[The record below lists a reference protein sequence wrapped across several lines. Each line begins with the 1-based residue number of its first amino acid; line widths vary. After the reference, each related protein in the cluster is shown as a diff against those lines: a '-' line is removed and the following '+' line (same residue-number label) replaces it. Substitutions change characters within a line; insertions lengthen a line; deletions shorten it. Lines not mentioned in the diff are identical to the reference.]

1 MEKKKID
8 LSIIILSYNSQ
19 TDLEQLLPSVF
30 DSEGVFFHPA
40 LTPPLKGGE
49 TTEVDAFFPSP
60 RGGGYGRGDSYTAE
74 VIVVD
79 NGSTDG
85 TLDLLQTTHYPLLT
99 IVNTNTGFAHG
110 NNLGIRQAKGD
121 YILLLNPDTK
131 LEKNTLRLMLEFM
144 ESHHDVGIAGCKLL
158 KADGSLDLACRRR
171 FPNLKNAFF
180 RLFLGNNRNYNY
192 TEISEDQSM
201 EVDSVVGAFLLIRKS
216 VIEKIGLLD
225 ENFFMY
231 GEDLDW
237 CWRCKA
243 SGKKVWY
250 YPKAIAYHYKGS
262 SSAKVSFK
270 ALGWFYDAM
279 WIFYKKHYL
288 TQSNWVLGGL
298 VWTAIKIRYLMAI
311 SINWFRKEKF
321 VSK

>member
-1 MEKKKID
+1 MD
-8 LSIIILSYNSQ
+8 LSIIILSHNSK

-30 DSEGVFFHPA
+30 DSEGVGFNPHSN
-40 LTPPLKGGE
+40 K
-49 TTEVDAFFPSP
+49 
-60 RGGGYGRGDSYTAE
+60 SYQAE

-79 NGSTDG
+79 NGSSDG
-85 TLDLLQTTHYPLLT
+85 TLEWLNQLISQSANPPSLKLWRTGQSISL
-99 IVNTNTGFAHG
+99 IKNSNTGFAHG
-110 NNLGIRQAKGD
+110 NNLGIRQAKGE

-131 LEKNTLRLMLEFM
+131 LEPNTLRVMLEFM
-144 ESHHDVGIAGCKLL
+144 EKNHDVGIAGCKLL

-171 FPNLKNAFF
+171 FPNLKNAFYK
-180 RLFLGNNRNYNY
+180 LFLGNNRDYNY

-201 EVDSVVGAFLLIRKS
+201 EVDSVVGAFLLIRQS

-225 ENFFMY
+225 ETFFMY

>member
-30 DSEGVFFHPA
+30 SSEGVGFNHHSN
-40 LTPPLKGGE
+40 K
-49 TTEVDAFFPSP
+49 
-60 RGGGYGRGDSYTAE
+60 SYQAE

-110 NNLGIRQAKGD
+110 NNLGIRQAKGE

-131 LEKNTLRLMLEFM
+131 LEPNTLRVMLEFM
-144 ESHHDVGIAGCKLL
+144 EKNHDVGIAGCKLL